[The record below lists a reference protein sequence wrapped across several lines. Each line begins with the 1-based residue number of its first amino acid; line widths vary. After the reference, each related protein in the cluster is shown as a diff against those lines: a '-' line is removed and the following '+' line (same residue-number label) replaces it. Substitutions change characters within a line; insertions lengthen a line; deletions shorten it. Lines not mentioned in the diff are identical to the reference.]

1 MILMS
6 ILYWVSILTLAPY
19 PFRLPLPISLA
30 ILYWSP
36 HSDKQNFG
44 FHEFIW
50 GRFDVERVHGYYG
63 LVMDLISLK
72 KMLNVFESVS
82 KRRDWD
88 TTWENECVPW
98 ETQAA
103 RFEIN
108 GKSENIVF

>member
-1 MILMS
+1 
-6 ILYWVSILTLAPY
+6 
-19 PFRLPLPISLA
+19 
-30 ILYWSP
+30 
-36 HSDKQNFG
+36 
-44 FHEFIW
+44 
-50 GRFDVERVHGYYG
+50 
-63 LVMDLISLK
+63 MDLSSLK

-108 GKSENIVF
+108 GKSENVVF